1 MIPNLNKYHLTV
13 INGSKGS
20 GKTTLLIWML
30 LHDSMGLKNEYDKI
44 YFICPTFKLCP
55 LYAHIDLP
63 ANQIKDEY
71 DNEFIAKLLEHQKR
85 NNEEEVLLILDD
97 CVGEKDFKSLDGNH
111 PLNHLA
117 TIHRHLRISVI
128 ILGQKFSLMSTTIR
142 ANMSYAFV
150 FYTGNR
156 REREAIYNEIGVG
169 SFKEFNK
176 VLEYVFDDRHSFMFW
191 DGNDLVFHKGFK
203 PLSVK
208 YNCE

>member
-1 MIPNLNKYHLTV
+1 
-13 INGSKGS
+13 
-20 GKTTLLIWML
+20 
-30 LHDSMGLKNEYDKI
+30 
-44 YFICPTFKLCP
+44 
-55 LYAHIDLP
+55 
-63 ANQIKDEY
+63 
-71 DNEFIAKLLEHQKR
+71 
-85 NNEEEVLLILDD
+85 
-97 CVGEKDFKSLDGNH
+97 
-111 PLNHLA
+111 
-117 TIHRHLRISVI
+117 
-128 ILGQKFSLMSTTIR
+128 MSTTIR

-203 PLSVK
+203 PLIVK